1 MSQQALIDNITESSS
16 APWNPHPKF
25 PGVTMKTMVNSA
37 MTCGALSQHLVH
49 VEPGCALETHVHP
62 AQCELHL
69 VLKGSG
75 KAWLEDQESDY
86 RSGSLV
92 TIPAG
97 AAHAV
102 RAGSDGLT
110 LLASFSPAQG

>member
-1 MSQQALIDNITESSS
+1 MSQKDLIDNLTEASSL
-16 APWNPHPKF
+16 PWNPHPKF
-25 PGVTMKTMVNSA
+25 PGITMKTIVSGA
-37 MTCGALSQHLVH
+37 MTHGALSQHLVH
-49 VEPGCALETHVHP
+49 VEAGCALETHVHP

-75 KAWLEDQESDY
+75 IGRLEDQEGDY
-86 RSGSLV
+86 RPGSLV

-97 AAHAV
+97 TAHSV
-102 RAGSDGLT
+102 QAGTGGLT

>member
-1 MSQQALIDNITESSS
+1 
-16 APWNPHPKF
+16 
-25 PGVTMKTMVNSA
+25 MKTMVSSA
-37 MTCGALSQHLVH
+37 MTRGALSQHLVR
-49 VEPGCALETHVHP
+49 VEPGCTLETHVHP
-62 AQCELHL
+62 TQCELHS
-69 VLKGSG
+69 VLQGSG
-75 KAWLEDQESDY
+75 KASLEEQESEY
-86 RSGSLV
+86 RPGSLA